1 MLKATSL
8 GSHGALGLFQLLS
21 NGDGDFCVWCQTWL
35 EALET
40 QTAGLFFLLPF
51 SAPIMHNASVTQV
64 LGDCLQNGPH
74 TLSHVIMPRGPTFD
88 DFLERN
94 LSILP
99 PFLPAEEVKT
109 EKRGFASSKT
119 ILFLQGF
126 IKHTHT
132 HTHAHTLSYQE
143 FLLKPA
149 VVDV

>member
-1 MLKATSL
+1 
-8 GSHGALGLFQLLS
+8 
-21 NGDGDFCVWCQTWL
+21 
-35 EALET
+35 
-40 QTAGLFFLLPF
+40 
-51 SAPIMHNASVTQV
+51 
-64 LGDCLQNGPH
+64 
-74 TLSHVIMPRGPTFD
+74 MPRGPTFD

-132 HTHAHTLSYQE
+132 HTHTLSYQE

-149 VVDV
+149 VVDM